1 MKRLGEALACGLLA
15 ATLGHA
21 AQIPAWLD
29 DGIANWNKANA
40 KNQATFVNIKDAYVW
55 YTVAGSPELT
65 SKDIRTRV
73 YAVAGNAGYANSQ
86 DEEIVTT
93 GTPPVASGPARPKKC
108 WTRSFLRDVQKGSD
122 TTVQRMLTTMVC
134 DDSPNWAVG
143 FRTAQ

>member
-1 MKRLGEALACGLLA
+1 MKRLGEALLCGLVA

-29 DGIANWNKANA
+29 DGITNWNATNT

-55 YTVAGSPELT
+55 YSVAGSPELT
-65 SKDIRTRV
+65 SQEIRARV
-73 YAVAGNAGYANSQ
+73 YNVAGKAGYANSQ

-93 GTPPVASGPARPKKC
+93 ATPPVANGAAKPKKC

-122 TTVQRMLTTMVC
+122 TTVQRMLTAMVC
-134 DDSPNWAVG
+134 EDSPNWAVG